1 MDITFGGISHATG
14 ALVYLLIMGLLAQ
27 GYLRRLTDRALLAA
41 CLLTS
46 IWLAIIAS
54 QQVFNTPTFFLR
66 YTFEILRNAAWIGVL
81 FVLLGVR
88 LTRKSSAGS
97 TQFWLGMTIAGILI
111 FMLIAGLARGFMG
124 EAVFSGQTLLT
135 GQIVVSLGGLVLLEQ
150 VWRNVT
156 GYKRQNTRYLCLGIG
171 TLFVYDF
178 FMYSDALL
186 FNQISQPFWD
196 ARGAI
201 NTVCAPLIALTM
213 VNTRKQPL
221 DVQISRQFVFH
232 TSALVFAGLYLLI
245 MAAGGYYINT
255 AGGEWSEA
263 LLIIFFFSAT
273 VFLILL
279 AGSARLR
286 ARLMVFISQHFFNY
300 KYDYRE
306 EWLNATGL
314 VTSLESNDD
323 LEKKVI
329 QLMAEPVESQAGALW
344 LKNEDNNFSATTF
357 WNMPEIKF
365 DKIDNNSEL
374 IDFMRQSDWIIDL
387 KEYQLDPTRYHLMEI
402 PDCLWTTHKPW
413 LLVPL
418 FIGDSLIGFV
428 LISEPLAK
436 IELNWENYDLL
447 KIVARQCASYIGL
460 VHAQNRLSESKQ
472 FEAVN
477 RTSAFMVHDLKTII
491 AQLSL
496 LVNNAG
502 KHKSNPVFVDDMIR
516 TTEHALKK
524 MNHLLL
530 QIRNPVTQDDVTQV
544 NVTELLKD
552 IVQQESRRDP
562 VPMFTGDESPVIIEA
577 DKEKLSSVFVHMIQ
591 NAQDATEKSGDV
603 TISVK
608 KSTGWI
614 VIFVQDTGIGMS
626 DEFIKAELFK
636 PFSSTKGL
644 TGMGIGVYQSREYIR
659 KLGGSID
666 VTSEPDV
673 GTCFTIKIPLINTS
687 AGYGNYKGAAYSG

>member
-46 IWLAIIAS
+46 VWLGVIAS
-54 QQVFNTPTFFLR
+54 QQAFNAPSFFIR

-88 LTRKSSAGS
+88 LSRKSSSGN
-97 TQFWLGMTIAGILI
+97 TQYWLGLIITGILI
-111 FMLIAGLARGFMG
+111 FMLIAGMARGMFG
-124 EAVFSGQTLLT
+124 AIVFSGQTLLT

-329 QLMAEPVESQAGALW
+329 QLLAEPVESQAGALW
-344 LKNEDNNFSATTF
+344 LKNEDNNFSASTF

-365 DKIDNNSEL
+365 DRIDNNSEL
-374 IDFMRQSDWIIDL
+374 VDFMRQSDWIINL

-418 FIGDSLIGFV
+418 FIGDALIGFV

-447 KIVARQCASYIGL
+447 KIVARQCASYIAL
-460 VHAQNRLSESKQ
+460 LHAQNRLSESKQ

-502 KHKSNPVFVDDMIR
+502 KHKSNPVFVDDMIT

-544 NVTELLKD
+544 DVIDLLKD
-552 IVQQESRRDP
+552 IIQQESRREP
-562 VPMFTGDESPVIIEA
+562 IPSFTGDDSQVIISA
-577 DKEKLSSVFVHMIQ
+577 DREKLRSVFVHMIQ
-591 NAQDATEKSGDV
+591 NAQDATDKSGDV
-603 TISVK
+603 TVSVK

-614 VIFVQDTGIGMS
+614 VVFVQDTGIGMS

-636 PFSSTKGL
+636 PFTSTKGL

-666 VTSEPDV
+666 VTSEPGV
-673 GTCFTIKIPLINTS
+673 GTCFTIKIPLVNTS
-687 AGYGNYKGAAYSG
+687 SGYGNYKGAAYGS